1 MAIFNTKRTINA
13 EIRRY
18 GPTIQKEITYK
29 KAKAIAS
36 TYDDLLRIQW
46 ELINPFE

>member
-18 GPTIQKEITYK
+18 GPAIQKEITYQ

-36 TYDDLLRIQW
+36 SYNDLLRIQW
-46 ELINPFE
+46 ELTNPFE